1 LSAIVGIL
9 GENVKKIYIIVA
21 LCIIIAAIA
30 IGSVIIFRP
39 TPTQPPTH
47 ACGAI
52 VTLKSP
58 TDTEEADN
66 FLPSESVYAKGSG
79 MRKNATYKIYI
90 ITDTA
95 IIEGMAIPT
104 PVVTPP
110 VTVTTNPNGAF
121 SATVI
126 WSPTLTPGAY
136 DIIADCQTSGVPG
149 YYDDADAID
158 DEETHVTAGFFVIPE
173 AVLGT
178 IGALSAAFAAAF
190 LKYRK
195 AF

>member
-1 LSAIVGIL
+1 M
-9 GENVKKIYIIVA
+9 KKIYIIVG

-30 IGSVIIFRP
+30 IGSIIIFRP

-58 TDTEEADN
+58 TDTEEVNN
-66 FLPSESVYAKGSG
+66 FLPSDTIYAKGSG
-79 MRKNATYKIYI
+79 MRKNANYTIYI
-90 ITDTA
+90 INDTT

-104 PVVTPP
+104 PVVTP
-110 VTVTTNPNGAF
+110 VNVTTDNSGAF
-121 SATVI
+121 SATVV
-126 WSPTLTPGAY
+126 WSSPLTPGAY
-136 DIIADCQTSGVPG
+136 DIIADCQTSGVQG

-158 DEETHVTAGFFVIPE
+158 DYETHVTAGFFVIPE
-173 AVLGT
+173 AILGT
-178 IGALSAAFAAAF
+178 IGTLFAVFAAAF

>member
-1 LSAIVGIL
+1 LFTIVNVL
-9 GENVKKIYIIVA
+9 GENVKKIYIIFA
-21 LCIIIAAIA
+21 ICIIIAAIA
-30 IGSVIIFRP
+30 VGSLIIFRP
-39 TPTQPPTH
+39 KPTQPPSH
-47 ACGAI
+47 ACGTI
-52 VTLKSP
+52 TTLKNP
-58 TDTEEADN
+58 TDTEEVNN

-79 MRKNATYKIYI
+79 MRKNANYKIYI
-90 ITDTA
+90 ITDTT
-95 IIEGMAIPT
+95 ITEGMAIPT
-104 PVVTPP
+104 PVIPT
-110 VTVTTNPNGAF
+110 VTVTTDANGAF

-136 DIIADCQTSGVPG
+136 DIIADCQTSGVLG

-173 AVLGT
+173 AALGT

>member
-9 GENVKKIYIIVA
+9 GENVKKIYIMVG

-30 IGSVIIFRP
+30 IASIIIFRP
-39 TPTQPPTH
+39 KPAETPPEH

-58 TDTEEADN
+58 TDTEEVNN
-66 FLPSESVYAKGSG
+66 FLPSDTVYAKGSG
-79 MRKNATYKIYI
+79 MRISATYKIYI
-90 ITDTA
+90 IPDTT
-95 IIEGMAIPT
+95 ITEGMAIPA
-104 PVVTPP
+104 PVIPP
-110 VTVTTNPNGAF
+110 VTVTTDGNGAF
-121 SATVI
+121 TATII

-136 DIIADCQTSGVPG
+136 DIIADCQTSGVKG
-149 YYDDADAID
+149 YYDDSDAID
-158 DEETHVTAGFFVIPE
+158 DYETHVTAGFFVIPE
-173 AVLGT
+173 AALGT